1 MRVARDIA
9 ALEAALA
16 PWRAAGDTIVLVPT
30 MGNLH
35 EGHLSL
41 VDRARTLGDRV
52 VVTLFVNP
60 MQFGPGEDFE
70 RYPRTFEDD
79 RRLLEVRGAD
89 LLFAPETAELY
100 PRGHGDATAVEV
112 PGLSGIL
119 CGAFRPGH
127 FRGVATVVAKLYNL
141 VRPQVAVFG
150 EKDYQQLV
158 ILRRMTEDL
167 NFPVRVVG
175 APTVREPDGLA
186 MSSRNRYLTPE
197 ERARAPVLYRTLQ
210 ATVERV
216 RSGVRDLAAVES
228 EAMAALEAAGFRP
241 EYVSVRRAGD
251 LAPPGPDD
259 RALVVLAAAHLGAA
273 RLIDNIPFERGP
285 APPDQG

>member
-1 MRVARDIA
+1 MRLARDIA

-16 PWRAAGDTIVLVPT
+16 PWRAAGDRIVLVPT

-41 VDRARTLGDRV
+41 VDRARGLGDRV

-70 RYPRTFEDD
+70 RYPRTFDED
-79 RRLLEVRGAD
+79 RRLLEARGAD

-100 PRGHGDATAVEV
+100 PRGHGRTTAVEV
-112 PGLSGIL
+112 PELSSIL

-141 VRPQVAVFG
+141 VRPQAAVFG

-167 NFPVRVVG
+167 NFPVEVVG

-186 MSSRNRYLTPE
+186 MSSRNRYLTAE
-197 ERARAPVLYRTLQ
+197 ERARAPLLYRTLRRV
-210 ATVERV
+210 VERV
-216 RSGVRDLAAVES
+216 REGARDLTAVEA
-228 EAMAALEAAGFRP
+228 EAMAALAAAGFRP
-241 EYVSVRRAGD
+241 EYVSVRRAAD

-259 RALVVLAAAHLGAA
+259 RALVVLAAAHLGSA
-273 RLIDNIPFERGP
+273 RLIDNIPFERTP
-285 APPDQG
+285 AGA

>member
-16 PWRAAGDTIVLVPT
+16 PWRAAGDRIVLVPT

-41 VDRARTLGDRV
+41 VDRARRLGDRV

-70 RYPRTFEDD
+70 RYPRTFEED
-79 RRLLEVRGAD
+79 RRLLEARGAD

-100 PRGHGDATAVEV
+100 PRGHGRTTAVEV
-112 PGLSGIL
+112 PELSSIL

-167 NFPVRVVG
+167 NFPVEVVG

-186 MSSRNRYLTPE
+186 MSSRNRYLTAE
-197 ERARAPVLYRTLQ
+197 ERARAPLLYRTLRRV
-210 ATVERV
+210 VERV
-216 RSGVRDLAAVES
+216 REGARDLAAVEA
-228 EAMAALEAAGFRP
+228 EAMAALAAAGFRP

-251 LAPPGPDD
+251 LAPPAPGD
-259 RALVVLAAAHLGAA
+259 RSLVVLAAAHLGSA
-273 RLIDNIPFERGP
+273 RLIDNIPFERATAG
-285 APPDQG
+285 G

>member
-9 ALEAALA
+9 SLEAALA
-16 PWRAAGDTIVLVPT
+16 PWRAAGDTLVLVPT

-41 VDRARTLGDRV
+41 VDRARGLGDRV

-70 RYPRTFEDD
+70 RYPRTFEED
-79 RRLLEVRGAD
+79 RRLLASRGVD
-89 LLFAPETAELY
+89 LLFAPEAAELY
-100 PRGHGDATAVEV
+100 PRGHGDTTAVEV

-158 ILRRMTEDL
+158 VLRRMTEDL
-167 NFPVRVVG
+167 NFPIRVVG

-186 MSSRNRYLTPE
+186 MSSRNRYLTPA
-197 ERARAPVLYRTLQ
+197 ERARAPMLYRTLQ
-210 ATVERV
+210 NVVERV
-216 RSGVRDLAAVES
+216 RAGAGDLAVVEA

-241 EYVSVRRAGD
+241 EYVSVRRTGD
-251 LAPPGPDD
+251 LAPPGPGD
-259 RALVVLAAAHLGAA
+259 RALVVLAAAHLGSA
-273 RLIDNIPFERGP
+273 RLIDNIPFER
-285 APPDQG
+285 